1 MPPGGKPAASAAGG
15 GGGFDEEQIV
25 MLESMG
31 FSRDHAKHA
40 LKETVC
46 WRADNAALLRHLRS
60 ARRDC
65 C

>member
-1 MPPGGKPAASAAGG
+1 
-15 GGGFDEEQIV
+15 